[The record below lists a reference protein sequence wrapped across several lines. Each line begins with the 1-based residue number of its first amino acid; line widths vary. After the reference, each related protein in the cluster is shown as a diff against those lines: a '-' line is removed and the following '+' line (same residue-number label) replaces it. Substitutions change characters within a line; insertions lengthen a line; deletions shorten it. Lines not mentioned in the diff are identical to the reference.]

1 MSSRSLLVK
10 PRHWAAGVCAAAA
23 GVVAALSGLNATFGW
38 PNLNIAALAST
49 SGAAWVD
56 GALVLLAAACA
67 GAYAPMRSFQRAG
80 AALAALVAVGVLAHV
95 LAAAA
100 SSGSGGA
107 QLAYAPVAAVLCTA
121 LALALANV
129 GSSLAENLRQAFRLI
144 GVAIAVFA
152 LALYAMKPAA
162 LAAVTGFGEV
172 SLPNAAALALLH
184 LAIGLAR
191 QSSTLRWRIAPV
203 GVLALT
209 PLAALTV
216 YFASAERD
224 IALKQVETRLA
235 GLARLGVEQQDAV
248 IEQVR
253 RTLVFLARFPEI
265 RTPGPACDAT
275 VARFASLNGLTSSLF
290 VVGRSG
296 DLLCSPGRSA
306 RPVSLGDRDYV
317 RTAFATQ
324 SFTVSGYIV
333 TKVQSRASIA
343 VVQPLL
349 LPDGAKVLVGA
360 IINLEA
366 LGDPLDRLAA
376 GGDREV
382 VLTLVDKD
390 GVVIARR
397 PEDRDQIGAP
407 AFSRAPADMLSAR
420 KAAFEAPGD
429 GGEPFVFVARPLA
442 FSEGQLIVGLPKRQ
456 IVEPIDARMNRRLG
470 LISALLAASVALGVF
485 GTEIL
490 VLRPVRRLTA
500 YAQRLQGDD
509 SEDRS
514 PVGARGEIGM
524 LSRALT
530 ATAAAIRDRERRLV
544 EAEALFR
551 GLFDHSPDSK
561 AVLRVEPNDAFRV
574 ETWNGAAAQASGLRQ
589 EDVVGRTPAEI
600 FPGGTGLALEADLRT
615 AVDSRQPF
623 AAEREAVVRGMPAAY
638 EVVYVPLKDADGDV
652 ERVFVSARD
661 ISERKRVERMKTEF
675 VSTVSHEL
683 RTPLTSIAGSLGLLA
698 EGVAGPLGDKA
709 RHLIGIA
716 HANSLRLVRL
726 INDILDIEKIEAGR
740 MAFDLGPVALEALVE
755 DAVNGLRGYAQ
766 SFDVHVEVVGG
777 TEATIVR
784 GDADRLSQVATNL
797 ISNAIKFSPKGET
810 VTVTIDVDG
819 AAARLRVRD
828 RGPGVP
834 IGFRP
839 HVFSKFA
846 QADGSDSRR
855 KGGTGLGLA
864 IVKEIVE
871 RHAGSVGFVS
881 EPGEGAEFQVR
892 LPRIREE
899 RATASA
905 PALDRRPCILV
916 CEDDAIIG
924 AILSEQLSD
933 AGFRTILATTV
944 RSAKAAATA
953 DVQAILV
960 DLRLPD
966 GHGITLIRDLR
977 ASAAT
982 AMTPIIVVSA
992 EADAGRRD
1000 ARAAMLDVVAWLEKP
1015 VDVQRLSGLLR
1026 DRLRPRG
1033 GRPKILHVEDDAD
1046 LCKVVA
1052 AAVTPIAD
1060 VVSARSLIEAR
1071 ARLVDT
1077 AFDLAIIDV
1086 ALGDGSGLE
1095 LLADLEAT
1103 TPRPIP
1109 AIIFSAHDVDGDVA
1123 PQAAA
1128 ALTKSRTSLSALV
1141 DAVRRLVGQPNSTDA
1156 GPVRRTRQG

>member
-1 MSSRSLLVK
+1 M
-10 PRHWAAGVCAAAA
+10 
-23 GVVAALSGLNATFGW
+23 
-38 PNLNIAALAST
+38 
-49 SGAAWVD
+49 D
-56 GALVLLAAACA
+56 GALALLAAAWA
-67 GAYAPMRSFQRAG
+67 GVYGPMRSFQRAG
-80 AALAALVAVGVLAHV
+80 AALATLVAVGCVAQLLTFAY
-95 LAAAA
+95 
-100 SSGSGGA
+100 SSGIGGE
-107 QLAYAPVAAVLCTA
+107 QLAYAPALAVLCTA

-129 GSSLAENLRQAFRLI
+129 ESSLAENLRQAFRLV

-162 LAAVTGFGEV
+162 LAAVAGFGVV
-172 SLPNAAALALLH
+172 SLPSATALALLH

-224 IALKQVETRLA
+224 IALKQAETRLA

-253 RTLVFLARFPEI
+253 RTLVFLARFAEI

-275 VARFASLNGLTSSLF
+275 LARFASLYGLTSSLF

-296 DLLCSPGRSA
+296 EVLCAPRRAERS
-306 RPVSLGDRDYV
+306 VSLGDRDYV
-317 RTAFATQ
+317 REAFAAQ

-333 TKVQSRASIA
+333 TKVQRRASIA

-349 LPDGAKVLVGA
+349 LPGGGNVLIGA

-366 LGDPLDRLAA
+366 LGDSLDRLSA
-376 GGDREV
+376 GGDRDT
-382 VLTLVDKD
+382 VLTLVDKH

-397 PEDRDQIGAP
+397 PDDRDQIGAP
-407 AFSRAPADMLSAR
+407 AFARAPAEMLTAS
-420 KAAFEAPGD
+420 KAAFEGPGE
-429 GGEPFVFVARPLA
+429 GGEPFVFVKRPLA
-442 FSEGQLIVGLPKRQ
+442 FSEGRLIVGLPKRQ

-470 LISALLAASVALGVF
+470 LISILLAASLALGVL
-485 GTEIL
+485 GAEML
-490 VLRPVRRLTA
+490 VLRPVRRLTT

-509 SEDRS
+509 SEEGS
-514 PVGARGEIGM
+514 LAGARGEIGM

-530 ATAAAIRDRERRLV
+530 ATSAAIRDRERRLV

-561 AVLRVEPNDAFRV
+561 AIVRVEPDGAFRL
-574 ETWNGAAAQASGLRQ
+574 ETWNDAAVHASGLRQ
-589 EDVVGRTPAEI
+589 DDVVGRTPAEI

-615 AVDSRQPF
+615 AVEARQPF
-623 AAEREAVVRGMPAAY
+623 SAEREAVMHGAPAAY
-638 EVVYVPLKDADGDV
+638 EVVYVPLKDADGRV
-652 ERVFVSARD
+652 ERVFVSARE

-755 DAVNGLRGYAQ
+755 DAVTSLRGYAQ
-766 SFDVHVEVVGG
+766 SFDVQVEVLCGP
-777 TEATIVR
+777 EPIIVR

-810 VTVTIDVDG
+810 VTVVVDVDG

-828 RGPGVP
+828 HGPGVP
-834 IGFRP
+834 IAFRP

-892 LPRIREE
+892 LPRVRDERE
-899 RATASA
+899 ATRSA
-905 PALDRRPCILV
+905 PDRRPCILV

-944 RSAKAAATA
+944 RSAKAAATG

-977 ASAAT
+977 ASPAT
-982 AMTPIIVVSA
+982 ATTPIIVVSA

-1015 VDVQRLSGLLR
+1015 VDVQRLSSLLR

-1033 GRPKILHVEDDAD
+1033 GRPRILHVEDDAD

-1052 AAVTPIAD
+1052 AAVMPIAD

-1128 ALTKSRTSLSALV
+1128 ALTKSRTSLTALV
-1141 DAVRRLVGQPNSTDA
+1141 DAVKRLVGQFDSTGGEA
-1156 GPVRRTRQG
+1156 ARRTGLA

>member
-1 MSSRSLLVK
+1 MK
-10 PRHWAAGVCAAAA
+10 PRHWAAGACAAAA
-23 GVVAALSGLNATFGW
+23 GLIAALSGLNTVLGW
-38 PNLNIAALAST
+38 PTPQTAALASA

-56 GALVLLAAACA
+56 GALVALAAACVA
-67 GAYAPMRSFQRAG
+67 VYAPIPSFQRAG
-80 AALAALVAVGVLAHV
+80 AVLASLVAVGVLAHV
-95 LAAAA
+95 LAAAS
-100 SSGSGGA
+100 SSGAGGGE
-107 QLAYAPVAAVLCTA
+107 LASAPVAAVLCTA

-129 GSSLAENLRQAFRLI
+129 GSSLVENLRQAFRI
-144 GVAIAVFA
+144 VGVAIAVFA

-172 SLPNAAALALLH
+172 SLPSAAALALLH

-224 IALKQVETRLA
+224 IALKQAETRLA

-290 VVGRSG
+290 VVSRSG
-296 DLLCSPGRSA
+296 EVLCAPRRSGR
-306 RPVSLGDRDYV
+306 PISLGDRDYV
-317 RTAFATQ
+317 REAFSTQ

-333 TKVQSRASIA
+333 TRVQSRASIA

-349 LPDGAKVLVGA
+349 LPGGATVLVGA

-366 LGDPLDRLAA
+366 LGDPLDRLAV
-376 GGDREV
+376 GGEREA

-397 PEDRDQIGAP
+397 PDDRDQIGAR
-407 AFSRAPADMLSAR
+407 AFARAPADMLTTR
-420 KAAFEAPGD
+420 RAAFEAPGD
-429 GGEPFVFVARPLA
+429 GGEPFVFVVRPLA
-442 FSEGQLIVGLPKRQ
+442 FSGGRVIVGLPKRE
-456 IVEPIDARMNRRLG
+456 IVEPVDARMNRRLG

-485 GTEIL
+485 GAEML

-500 YAQRLQGDD
+500 YAQRLQGDEPD
-509 SEDRS
+509 DRS
-514 PVGARGEIGM
+514 LAGARGEIGM
-524 LSRALT
+524 LSRALA

-561 AVLRVEPNDAFRV
+561 AVLRVEPDGSFRV
-574 ETWNGAAAQASGLRQ
+574 ETWNGAAVEASGLRQ
-589 EDVVGRTPAEI
+589 DDVVGRTPAEI
-600 FPGGTGLALEADLRT
+600 FPGGPGTALEEDLRT
-615 AVDSRQPF
+615 AVETRQPF
-623 AAEREAVVRGMPAAY
+623 TAERESAVRGMPAAY
-638 EVVYVPLKDADGDV
+638 EIVYVPLKDAGGRV
-652 ERVFVSARD
+652 ERVFVTARD
-661 ISERKRVERMKTEF
+661 ISERKRVELMKTEF

-740 MAFDLGPVALEALVE
+740 MAFDLGPVALEPLVE
-755 DAVNGLRGYAQ
+755 DAVSGLRGYAQ
-766 SFDVHVEVVGG
+766 SYEVQVEVVSG
-777 TEATIVR
+777 TDATIVR

-828 RGPGVP
+828 RGPGLPV
-834 IGFRP
+834 GFRP

-892 LPRIREE
+892 LPRMREE
-899 RATASA
+899 RAASA

-924 AILSEQLSD
+924 AILSEQLSE
-933 AGFRTILATTV
+933 AGFRTILATTA
-944 RSAKAAATA
+944 RSAKAAATG

-982 AMTPIIVVSA
+982 ATTPIIVVSA

-1046 LCKVVA
+1046 LCKVVT
-1052 AAVTPIAD
+1052 AAVAPIAD

-1077 AFDLAIIDV
+1077 SFDLAIIDV

-1103 TPRPIP
+1103 TPRPTP
-1109 AIIFSAHDVDGDVA
+1109 AIIFSAHDIDGDVA

-1141 DAVRRLVGQPNSTDA
+1141 DAVRRLVGPSDSTDA
-1156 GPVRRTRQG
+1156 GPARRTGQG